1 MTWKLNNN
9 NLKILFNNKM
19 NNQKKL
25 VNIKNKFR
33 FQKINY
39 NNLNNKIT

>member
-1 MTWKLNNN
+1 MIWKLNNN
-9 NLKILFNNKM
+9 NLKILYNNKM

-25 VNIKNKFR
+25 VNIKNKLK